1 MKFLTILARI
11 WRGLRSKIN
20 INQSRLSRLMYKGS
34 NSNNNNSNGKAGTK
48 NSKVASKLVI
58 LGAASNQETTTPSLV
73 RTARIV
79 FCGLWYALLVVDLWR
94 YSIFLLLGWLSKPG
108 KSMNRIMN
116 FSATRKIQKGWLQL
130 LLVSDARSIIFR
142 MIILLRRS

>member
-1 MKFLTILARI
+1 
-11 WRGLRSKIN
+11 
-20 INQSRLSRLMYKGS
+20 MYKGS

-94 YSIFLLLGWLSKPG
+94 YSIFLLLG
-108 KSMNRIMN
+108 
-116 FSATRKIQKGWLQL
+116 
-130 LLVSDARSIIFR
+130 
-142 MIILLRRS
+142 